1 MKIRL
6 SLLIVLCGL
15 IFQSLNAQD
24 SGEIIIDKSY
34 YSYSLSAVL
43 RDLSNSYG
51 LTVDFKPDDVRGK
64 SVDSKYYNMPL
75 EEFMESILKGT
86 GLQFKIVE
94 NQVQVR
100 KEEDSITLKDKVY
113 ERKTDFT
120 LTGDVIDQISGE
132 ALPYTQIII
141 KGTSIGTTCNVD
153 GYFTLLHVPTDTSTL
168 IVSYVGY
175 KKGIEILSP
184 RKVNNKFVIGLVP
197 ESQQL
202 EDVTI
207 VGERE
212 DLMQISDKISK
223 ATLNP
228 RDMAA
233 LPSLGEN
240 DIFRTFQLLP
250 GVSGS
255 NEGSSGLY
263 VRGGTPD
270 QNLILYDGFTVYHV
284 DHLFGMFSAFNS
296 NAIMDVQLY
305 KGGFEST
312 YGGRL
317 SSVMDI
323 VGKDGNSK
331 NFNLGADIS
340 FLSFNAFTEFPI
352 GDKVTFLF
360 AFRRSFQSALYDKFF
375 ESFSSTTTTQVP
387 SGGTGGQGGPGGGM
401 GRQLTVT
408 EPKSYFYDLNGK
420 VSYKPTNKDILSIS
434 FFNGEDV
441 LDNSRDISRS
451 FGGIDV
457 SGGINDNTDWG
468 NWGTSLKWSRK
479 WNKKFYTNALASYS
493 KYYSLRDRLSENTRL
508 NADGIS
514 ETIIRGTL
522 EDNDLKDYS
531 FKIDNELELG
541 LKNHVEFGIQAN
553 YFDVSYDYTRDDT
566 IVIQNRSDQAT
577 LTALYLQDTWKPF
590 NKFSITPGVRL
601 SFYSETNKAYVEP
614 RLSASYA
621 LTEKFKL
628 KAAWGLYNQFL
639 QRVIREDIQTGSKDF
654 WVLSNGVNIPV
665 SSAQH
670 FIAGFSYET
679 KDFLFD
685 VEAYYKKLNDLT
697 EYTLRY
703 IPQFGSSN
711 YDEFYYTGEGNVK
724 GIEFLV
730 QKKFGNLSGWLGYTL
745 GQVMYEFPVYG
756 EDPYPAS
763 HDVTNEFKAVG
774 IYKLKSWTFSATWIY
789 ATGKPYTEPLGSYQ
803 IEMPDGTTEDFIL
816 VGSKNGSR
824 YPDYN
829 RLDIAVSK
837 SMRFGDLGIGSLSF
851 SLFNVYNRQNVW
863 YKEFEIDDDELIE
876 TDVTLLGITPNITLS
891 FSLR

>member
-1 MKIRL
+1 MRTRL
-6 SLLIVLCGL
+6 SLLSVLCSL
-15 IFQSLNAQD
+15 IFQSITAQD
-24 SGEIIIDKSY
+24 SETIIVDKSY
-34 YSYSLSAVL
+34 YAYTLSEVL
-43 RDLSNSYG
+43 RDLKNSYD
-51 LTVDFKPDDVRGK
+51 LDIDFIPQDVKGK
-64 SVDSKYYNMPL
+64 SVDSKHYTMPL
-75 EEFMESILKGT
+75 DEFMESILKNT
-86 GLQFKIVE
+86 DLQYKIVE
-94 NQVQVR
+94 YQMQIR
-100 KEEDSITLKDKVY
+100 KKGEVITLKDKNY
-113 ERKTDFT
+113 ERKNDFT
-120 LTGDVIDQISGE
+120 LSGEVIDKESGE
-132 ALPYTQIII
+132 ALPYAQLII
-141 KGTSIGTTCNVD
+141 KGTTIGTTCNVD
-153 GYFTLLHVPTDTSTL
+153 GYFTLSHVPTDTSVL
-168 IVSYVGY
+168 FVSYVGY
-175 KKGIEILSP
+175 KKGVVTLSP
-184 RKVNNKFVIGLVP
+184 RKVNNKFVIGLTP

-212 DLMQISDKISK
+212 DLMQISDMISK

-228 RDMAA
+228 KDMAA

-284 DHLFGMFSAFNS
+284 DHLFGMFSTFNS

-305 KGGFEST
+305 KGGFESP

-331 NFNLGADIS
+331 NFNIGTDIS
-340 FLSFNAFTEFPI
+340 FLSVNAFTEFPI

-360 AFRRSFQSALYDKFF
+360 AFRRSFQSTFYDNFF
-375 ESFSSTTTTQVP
+375 DSFSTTETTQSP
-387 SGGTGGQGGPGGGM
+387 SGGQAGPGGAH
-401 GRQLTVT
+401 GRQMTTT

-420 VSYKPTNKDILSIS
+420 ISYKPTNKDILSIS

-479 WNKKFYTNALASYS
+479 WNKKFYTNALVSYS
-493 KYYSLRDRLSENTRL
+493 KYYSLRDRLSENSRV
-508 NADGIS
+508 NSDG
-514 ETIIRGTL
+514 ETETMIRGTL
-522 EDNDLKDYS
+522 ENNNLQDYS

-541 LKNHVEFGIQAN
+541 LRNHVEFGIQAN

-566 IVIQNRSDQAT
+566 IVIQNRNDQAT
-577 LTALYLQDTWKPF
+577 LSAFYLQDTWKPF
-590 NKFSITPGVRL
+590 NKFTITPGVRL
-601 SFYSETNKAYVEP
+601 SYYSETDKAYVEP
-614 RLSASYA
+614 RLSASYSI
-621 LTEKFKL
+621 TERFNV
-628 KAAWGLYNQFL
+628 KAAWGVYNQFL
-639 QRVIREDIQTGSKDF
+639 QRVIREDIQAGSKDF

-679 KDFLFD
+679 KDYLFD
-685 VEAYYKKLNDLT
+685 VEAYYKKLNGLT

-703 IPQFGSSN
+703 IPQFGSTN
-711 YDEFYYTGEGNVK
+711 YDEFYYTGDGYAQ
-724 GIEFLV
+724 GIEFLL

-756 EDPYPAS
+756 DDPFPAS
-763 HDVTNEFKAVG
+763 HDVTHEFKAVA

-789 ATGKPYTEPLGSYQ
+789 ATGKPYTEPLGSYE
-803 IEMPDGTTEDFIL
+803 IDLPDGTTQDFIL
-816 VGSKNGSR
+816 VGPKNGSR

-829 RLDIAVSK
+829 RLDIAVTK
-837 SMRFGDLGIGSLSF
+837 TVKFGDLGIGSLSF

-863 YKEFEIDDDELIE
+863 YKEFELDDGVVIE
-876 TDVTLLGITPNITLS
+876 TDVTMLGITPNLTLS
-891 FSLR
+891 FRLR